1 MLPSLQGQVTG
12 SHKINK
18 FVIGFLIWCYPI
30 FSFFLMHHHHFSCTF
45 SMQVALI
52 ITAFVV
58 THCKCVER
66 FPEVLVFPLHFYLG
80 LFLKQLKVWI
90 STYKTKIFLKQL
102 TTSHI
107 AHIVSNFPSTLS
119 SSNKVE
125 TSSLYNFVFIKF
137 TFTSSETN
145 IYSQTTFKPHK
156 KFHKGWGNWQ

>member
-1 MLPSLQGQVTG
+1 MAFLFDVTPY
-12 SHKINK
+12 
-18 FVIGFLIWCYPI
+18 FLFSWCIIII
-30 FSFFLMHHHHFSCTF
+30 FPAHY
-45 SMQVALI
+45 SMPVALI

-58 THCKCVER
+58 KQCKCVEWL
-66 FPEVLVFPLHFYLG
+66 PEVLVFPLHFYLG

-102 TTSHI
+102 STSHI

-125 TSSLYNFVFIKF
+125 ISSLYNFVFIKF

-145 IYSQTTFKPHK
+145 IYSQTTK
-156 KFHKGWGNWQ
+156 KFHKGWDNWR